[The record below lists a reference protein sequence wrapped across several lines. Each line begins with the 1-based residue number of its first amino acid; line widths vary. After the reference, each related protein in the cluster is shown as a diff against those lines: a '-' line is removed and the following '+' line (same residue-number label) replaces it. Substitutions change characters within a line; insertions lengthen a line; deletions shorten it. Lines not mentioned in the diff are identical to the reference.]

1 MPELTLSKAI
11 EEIAGPGHKPANPHP
26 APKKTEPIINFLSIS
41 LLVEIEKFE
50 LNNGLSLFLNK
61 WNNGVETIR
70 APIITKASEGS
81 HASKIF
87 KKPKTFAGLIISE
100 TTRPMPKIIPQ
111 NNDTILF
118 IKYL

>member
-26 APKKTEPIINFLSIS
+26 APKKIEPIINFLSIS

-61 WNNGVETIR
+61 
-70 APIITKASEGS
+70 
-81 HASKIF
+81 
-87 KKPKTFAGLIISE
+87 
-100 TTRPMPKIIPQ
+100 
-111 NNDTILF
+111 
-118 IKYL
+118 